1 MTESSIPPARGE
13 VTLLDFWADWCGICR
28 LIDPVVKRVVSGHSG
43 VVLKKINV
51 AEEKDVADRHRVAA
65 LPTLVFLGPDGRE
78 LGRMSGSMTG
88 KQIEAS
94 LEDAMNK
101 SD

>member
-1 MTESSIPPARGE
+1 MTEPSIQSARGE
-13 VTLLDFWADWCGICR
+13 ITLLDFWADWCGICR
-28 LIDPVVKRVVSGHSG
+28 LIDPVVNRVVGGHSG

-51 AEEKDVADRHRVAA
+51 GEEKDVADRHGVVA
-65 LPTLVFLGPDGRE
+65 LPTLVFLAPDGRE

-88 KQIEAS
+88 KQIEGA
-94 LEDAMNK
+94 LNEAMNK